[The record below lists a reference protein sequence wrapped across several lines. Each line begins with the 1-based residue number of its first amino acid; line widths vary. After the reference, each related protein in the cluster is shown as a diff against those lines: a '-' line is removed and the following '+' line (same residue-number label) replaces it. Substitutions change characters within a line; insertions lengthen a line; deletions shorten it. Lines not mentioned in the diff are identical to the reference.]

1 MSVTDVSQDQEHREW
16 LRERY
21 SDVWFLILSS
31 MKHPN
36 VLESTQALVTGM
48 RLISIEGKKARAT
61 AAKGAILFPLN
72 HFTSI
77 IQKLLSSERANKHLI
92 NRFKEYGAYL
102 DVVFYTWKMLPG
114 LTLKGTNAN
123 DTYIQNYLDL
133 INVVPISAQVQ
144 DDKQV
149 LACPDGTYEFDY
161 PATRKSLN
169 KVWSC
174 AVLWTLSDTTHKQ
187 FLIVLLERI
196 LSHLDKPVL
205 LTDFLMDSL
214 DVGECIC

>member
-1 MSVTDVSQDQEHREW
+1 MDSEHREW
-16 LRERY
+16 LRDRF
-21 SDVWFLILSS
+21 SDVWFLIVSS

-36 VLESTQALVTGM
+36 VMESTQALVTGM
-48 RLISIEGKKARAT
+48 RLISIEGRQARKTAT
-61 AAKGAILFPLN
+61 KGAILFPLN

-77 IQKLLSSERANKHLI
+77 IQKLLSSERLNTHLT

-133 INVVPISAQVQ
+133 INAVPISAQVQ
-144 DDKQV
+144 EEKQV
-149 LACPDGTYEFDY
+149 LGCPEGTFEFDY

-174 AVLWTLSDTTHKQ
+174 AVLWTLSQTAHKT
-187 FLIVLLERI
+187 FLAVLLERV

-214 DVGECIC
+214 DVGE